1 MYFCLKKE
9 VKKRKNICMPCR
21 YMTSQTEGKTKGDIF
36 SFNFSLKD
44 DKLEYIKQTSIK
56 WNHQISADDD
66 DGQHN
71 YRDMAN

>member
-1 MYFCLKKE
+1 
-9 VKKRKNICMPCR
+9 MPCR

-44 DKLEYIKQTSIK
+44 DKLEYIKQTSKK

-71 YRDMAN
+71 